1 MRKFILG
8 TDWWTDCDDAVAL
21 RMLCRA
27 QKRGEIEMV
36 GIIMNG
42 CMEHSLTSLEG
53 FLNTEGM
60 PPIPI
65 GVDLEAGDF
74 GGNPPYQKNLAKY
87 AKRFSK
93 NEEAE
98 DPVRLYRRLLAE
110 AEEPLEFIEV
120 GYMQTIAALLES
132 GPDDISP
139 LSGVELMGKK
149 CSVIWAMAGEWDKE
163 VGHENNFNRNRR
175 TAKGSSILCEK
186 CPVPIIFLGF
196 EVGKTVVS
204 GGKLSHDDPLWVALD
219 DHGSGNGRFSWD
231 PMTIL
236 LALIGDIEKAGYRT
250 VRGTAAVDP
259 EDGSNRF
266 TEDPNGLHSYV
277 VKTQPDSWYED
288 AINALIETGRE

>member
-1 MRKFILG
+1 MRVARSALG
-8 TDWWTDCDDAVAL
+8 KYKVTCTHGPKVSGHRPSVDVLFSSMAENVQC
-21 RMLCRA
+21 
-27 QKRGEIEMV
+27 KMV

-53 FLNTEGM
+53 FLNTENM

-87 AKRFSK
+87 ARRFSK

-139 LSGVELMGKK
+139 LDGTQLMGEK
-149 CSVIWAMAGEWDKE
+149 CSVIWAMAGE
-163 VGHENNFNRNRR
+163 
-175 TAKGSSILCEK
+175 
-186 CPVPIIFLGF
+186 
-196 EVGKTVVS
+196 
-204 GGKLSHDDPLWVALD
+204 
-219 DHGSGNGRFSWD
+219 
-231 PMTIL
+231 
-236 LALIGDIEKAGYRT
+236 
-250 VRGTAAVDP
+250 
-259 EDGSNRF
+259 
-266 TEDPNGLHSYV
+266 
-277 VKTQPDSWYED
+277 
-288 AINALIETGRE
+288 